1 MNILVT
7 GGNGFIAT
15 NFTKLALEQGHFV
28 VSLDNLSYAS
38 SEDNHNL
45 FKDNK
50 SYSFIHEDIRSK
62 SIFSILESGNFD
74 SIINFAAES
83 HVDRSIKDDSIFI
96 STNVNGTHNLLQ
108 ACKKLI
114 EKRLVKDTFRFI
126 QISTDEVYGSLSS
139 NEKPFTEVSPL
150 KPSNPYSASKAAA
163 DLICLSYYRTYK
175 FPVLIT
181 RCSNNYGPY
190 QHPEKLIPL
199 SISKIKND
207 LKIPLYGNG
216 QQIRDWIYVDDHCH
230 GILAVLERGTLGEV
244 YNFGGSS
251 ELTNIDCAKKLIK
264 QLKPYKK
271 EESYIEFIKDRPGH
285 DTRYAID
292 ATKAFQQLN
301 WAALNTY
308 SQGIAKTIKWYNNN
322 ESWLNEITNNQEY
335 KNWVKKN
342 Y

>member
-1 MNILVT
+1 MKILVT

-15 NFTKLALEQGHFV
+15 NFNKLLLEKNYHV
-28 VSLDNLSYAS
+28 DSLDNLSYAS
-38 SEDNHNL
+38 TKANQRELQGDKNFN
-45 FKDNK
+45 
-50 SYSFIHEDIRSK
+50 FIHSDVRNDEIYDYIK
-62 SIFSILESGNFD
+62 KNKYTAV
-74 SIINFAAES
+74 INFAAES
-83 HVDRSIKDDSIFI
+83 HVDRSIKNDSEFL
-96 STNVNGTHNLLQ
+96 STNINGTHNLIR
-108 ACKKLI
+108 ACKQLI
-114 EKRLVKDTFRFI
+114 SENALSSNFMFI
-126 QISTDEVYGSLSS
+126 QISTDEVYGSLD
-139 NEKPFTEVSPL
+139 NNDHPFTESSIL
-150 KPSNPYSASKAAA
+150 KPSNPYSATKASA
-163 DLICLSYYRTYK
+163 DLLCLSYFKTHD
-175 FPVLIT
+175 FPVMVT

-264 QLKPYKK
+264 QLKPDKK

-301 WAALNTY
+301 WTALNTY
-308 SQGIAKTIKWYNNN
+308 SEGIAKTIKWYDNN
-322 ESWLNEITNNQEY
+322 ESWLNEITSNQEY
-335 KNWVKKN
+335 KKWEKKN

>member
-1 MNILVT
+1 MKILVT

-15 NFTKLALEQGHFV
+15 NFNKLLLEKNYHV
-28 VSLDNLSYAS
+28 DSLDNLSYAS
-38 SEDNHNL
+38 TKANHRELQGDKN
-45 FKDNK
+45 FN
-50 SYSFIHEDIRSK
+50 FIHSDVRNDEIYDYIK
-62 SIFSILESGNFD
+62 KNKYTAV
-74 SIINFAAES
+74 INFAAES
-83 HVDRSIKDDSIFI
+83 HVDRSIKNDSEFL
-96 STNVNGTHNLLQ
+96 STNINGTHNLIR
-108 ACKKLI
+108 ACKQLI
-114 EKRLVKDTFRFI
+114 SENALSSNFMFI
-126 QISTDEVYGSLSS
+126 QISTDEVYGSLD
-139 NEKPFTEVSPL
+139 NNDHPFTESSIL
-150 KPSNPYSASKAAA
+150 KPSNPYSATKASA
-163 DLICLSYYRTYK
+163 DLLCLSYFKTHD
-175 FPVLIT
+175 FPVMVT

-230 GILAVLERGTLGEV
+230 GVLAVLERGTLGEV

-264 QLKPYKK
+264 QLKPDKK

-301 WAALNTY
+301 WTALNTY
-308 SQGIAKTIKWYNNN
+308 SEGIAKTIKWYDNN
-322 ESWLNEITNNQEY
+322 ESWLNEITSNQEY
-335 KNWVKKN
+335 KKWEKKN